1 MNERIVIITGASPLA
16 PEVVARI
23 PEGAIVLAVDGG
35 LDHALSAGIQP
46 SGLIGDLDSVTEEGL
61 AWAAR
66 HATIDRHPAD
76 KEQTDTELALAFAAA
91 MDPLHLTMI
100 GGGDRLDH
108 SLAAIGALGATAL
121 TSIPTIDGWW
131 GDQHLEVLHGPG
143 KTVLRLVAG
152 STLSLL
158 AMHGRCSKVSIRGAK
173 WELDKVTLDPM
184 VGRGI
189 SNEVPHSGDDDSN
202 SVVEIEVSLSSGVLT
217 IFDVPALDDETGAS

>member
-1 MNERIVIITGASPLA
+1 VNERIVIITGASPLA

-217 IFDVPALDDETGAS
+217 IFDVPALDDESGAS